1 MVNGSH
7 VGSYYFANVK
17 AIGQSV
23 IPLKPGQ
30 TPTTPTKEDEGSKFP
45 TPAPTRT
52 RTPVSTQTQTS
63 NLTDKEKVEEVIKKL
78 KTSGRISKNEG
89 LGCSIEYDPI
99 DKKQP
104 ADNDQTYK
112 VKVKVSLKKVV
123 EKTTFKETVKA
134 NPKLTSTNGTAGE
147 AAVKQASS
155 EGQAQK
161 TDTVAKKGKIKN
173 P

>member
-1 MVNGSH
+1 M
-7 VGSYYFANVK
+7 
-17 AIGQSV
+17 
-23 IPLKPGQ
+23 
-30 TPTTPTKEDEGSKFP
+30 
-45 TPAPTRT
+45 
-52 RTPVSTQTQTS
+52 
-63 NLTDKEKVEEVIKKL
+63 TDKEKVEEVIKKL

-112 VKVKVSLKKVV
+112 VKVKVSLNKVV
-123 EKTTFKETVKA
+123 EKTSFKEKVKA
-134 NPKLTSTNGTAGE
+134 KPKLTSTNGTAAE

-161 TDTVAKKGKIKN
+161 KDTVKVK
-173 P
+173 